1 MVKSTADELLAL
13 VSKLQNERADHVARI
28 EAIDRTFSSL
38 GIAVSPIAK
47 ARRVGRPPGRPAGRP
62 VGRPVGSVNRKK
74 GKRTRGRF
82 EVSGDQAVLDFVKQ
96 NKVVT
101 TKQVND
107 FWVGQGRKGKADN
120 ALSKL
125 TREGKLQRKNI
136 KGERGSQYRVA

>member
-38 GIAVSPIAK
+38 GIAVSPITK
-47 ARRVGRPPGRPAGRP
+47 ARRVGRPAGRP

-82 EVSGDQAVLDFVKQ
+82 AVSGEQAVLDFVKQ

-136 KGERGSQYRVA
+136 KGERGSQYRVG

>member
-13 VSKLQNERADHVARI
+13 VSRLQNERAEHVAKI
-28 EAIDRTFSSL
+28 ESIDRTFSSL
-38 GIAVSPIAK
+38 GIAVSPISK
-47 ARRVGRPPGRPAGRP
+47 ARRVGRPAGRP

-74 GKRTRGRF
+74 GKRTRGKF
-82 EVSGDQAVLDFVKQ
+82 EVSGEQAVLDFVKQ

-125 TREGKLQRKNI
+125 SREGKLQRKNI
-136 KGERGSQYRVA
+136 KGERGSQYRVG